1 MSWIPKTQ
9 SAEFVL
15 RNVSIPAAQN
25 RRFDV
30 LISSGKVARFD
41 VHDANTVPQSA
52 EVIDARGGLLLPAFV
67 DIHTHLDKGLLHPRA
82 HSPEGDLFAAIEVA
96 ASDRTQWTPDDL
108 ALRMDFS
115 LRCAY
120 AYGTRGVRTHIDY
133 VTPEPPTAWDI
144 VELLANKWAGK
155 LALQRVSL
163 TPLDV
168 LAEPGAGTR
177 IAAHVARTGG
187 VLGCFVYRNEGMLK
201 KLEKV
206 FALAASYELALDFH
220 VDEGLD
226 VDATGLKMIAEM
238 VPRFSMQGHVVCG
251 HACSLS
257 MQAPD
262 EIVSTLKLCKK
273 NGVSLVALPT
283 TNLFLQDRAAQ
294 TTPTRRGITT
304 LMEARKAEVLVAIAS
319 DNHRDPFYPYGDLD
333 MWSAFTLGAQLA
345 HLKSPVS
352 DWLDLITTAP
362 AYMMGLPDVSPVTV
376 DSPADFV
383 LLNARDDSEA
393 LARSQH
399 DRIVIRNG
407 QMIDTTLPDYRELDG
422 LFHTH

>member
-1 MSWIPKTQ
+1 MII
-9 SAEFVL
+9 
-15 RNVSIPAAQN
+15 RNFSLPAAQN

-30 LISSGKVARFD
+30 QISAGIVSAFGA
-41 VHDANTVPQSA
+41 HNAETAPQLRG
-52 EVIDARGGLLLPAFV
+52 EVIDARGGLLLPTFV
-67 DIHTHLDKGLLHPRA
+67 DVHTHLDKGLLIPRTG
-82 HSPEGDLFAAIEVA
+82 SPEGDLFAAIEVA
-96 ASDRTQWTPDDL
+96 AADRVNWSIDDL

-120 AYGTRGVRTHIDY
+120 AYGTRGLRTHIDY
-133 VTPEPPTAWDI
+133 VTPEPPPAWDI
-144 VELLANKWAGK
+144 VELLAQKWSGK

-168 LAEPGAGTR
+168 LAESAAGTR

-206 FALAASYELALDFH
+206 FALAASYELELDFH

-226 VDATGLKMIAEM
+226 VDATGLAMIAEM

-257 MQAPD
+257 VQTKEVVAA
-262 EIVSTLKLCKK
+262 TLALCKT
-273 NGVSLVALPT
+273 NGVALVTLPT
-283 TNLFLQDRAAQ
+283 TNLFLQGRAQ
-294 TTPTRRGITT
+294 GQTPTLRGITT
-304 LMEARKAEVLVAIAS
+304 VQEARKAEVLVALAS

-333 MWSAFTLGAQLA
+333 LWAAFTLGAQLA

-352 DWLDLITTAP
+352 EWLDLITTVP
-362 AYMMGLPDVSPVTV
+362 AFIMGLPDVSPVTV
-376 DSPADFV
+376 GSPADFV

-393 LARSQH
+393 LARPQH

-407 QMIDTTLPDYRELDG
+407 ARIDTALPDYRELDG

>member
-1 MSWIPKTQ
+1 MII
-9 SAEFVL
+9 
-15 RNVSIPAAQN
+15 RNFSLPAAQN
-25 RRFDV
+25 RRFD
-30 LISSGKVARFD
+30 LQISAGKVTKFGA
-41 VHDANTVPQSA
+41 HQTGSA
-52 EVIDARGGLLLPAFV
+52 LQVSNEEKDLIDARGGLLIPTFV
-67 DIHTHLDKGLLHPRA
+67 DAHVHLDKGLLFPRTG
-82 HSPEGDLFAAIEVA
+82 SPEGDLFAAIEVA
-96 ASDRTQWTPDDL
+96 ANDRTHWTPDDL

-115 LRCAY
+115 LRAAY
-120 AYGTRGVRTHIDY
+120 AYGTRGLRTHIDY
-133 VTPEPPTAWDI
+133 VTPEPPAAWDI
-144 VELLANKWAGK
+144 VELLAHKWAGK
-155 LALQRVSL
+155 IALQRVSL

-168 LAEPGAGTR
+168 LAEPAAGTR

-206 FALAASYELALDFH
+206 FALAASYELELDFH

-226 VDATGLKMIAEM
+226 ADATGLAMIADM

-257 MQAPD
+257 VQSKEVVAA
-262 EIVSTLKLCKK
+262 TLALCKK
-273 NGVSLVALPT
+273 NGVTLVTLPT
-283 TNLFLQDRAAQ
+283 TNLFLQGRVPGA
-294 TTPTRRGITT
+294 TPTLRGIT
-304 LMEARKAEVLVAIAS
+304 LIQEARNAEVLVALAS

-333 MWSAFTLGAQLA
+333 LWAAFTLGAQMA

-352 DWLDLITTAP
+352 EWLDLITTVP
-362 AYMMGLPDVSPVTV
+362 GFIMGLPDVSPVAIG
-376 DSPADFV
+376 SSADFV

-393 LARSQH
+393 LARPQH

-407 QMIDTTLPDYRELDG
+407 AQIDTTLPDYRELDG

>member
-1 MSWIPKTQ
+1 MNWIAKAQ
-9 SAEFVL
+9 STTYTL

-30 LISSGKVARFD
+30 LISSEKVAAFG
-41 VHDANTVPQSA
+41 VHNPNTAPLA
-52 EVIDARGGLLLPAFV
+52 GETIDARGGLLLPAFV
-67 DIHTHLDKGLLHPRA
+67 DVHTHLDKGLLYPRTR
-82 HSPEGDLFAAIEVA
+82 SPEGDLFAAIEVA
-96 ASDRTQWTPDDL
+96 ANDRMKWTADDL
-108 ALRMDFS
+108 AVRMDFS

-120 AYGTRGVRTHIDY
+120 AYGTRGLRTHIDY
-133 VTPEPPTAWDI
+133 VTPEAPVAWDI
-144 VELLANKWAGK
+144 VELLAHKWSGK

-168 LAEPGAGTR
+168 LAEPAAGTR

-206 FALAASYELALDFH
+206 FALAASYELELDFH

-251 HACSLS
+251 HACSLA
-257 MQAPD
+257 MQTPD
-262 EIVSTLKLCKK
+262 EIASTLKLCKK

-283 TNLFLQDRAAQ
+283 TNLFLQDRNAQ

-304 LMEARKAEVLVAIAS
+304 LLEARKAEVLVAIAS

-333 MWSAFTLGAQLA
+333 VWSTFTLGAQLA

-362 AYMMGLPDVSPVTV
+362 AYMMSLPEVSPVAV
-376 DSPADFV
+376 GSPADFV

-393 LARSQH
+393 LARPQS
-399 DRIVIRNG
+399 DRVVIRYG
-407 QMIDTTLPDYRELDG
+407 HMIDTTLPDYRELDG
-422 LFHTH
+422 LFNAN